1 MKKLVYTTC
10 DFSPNSYNCTELLY
24 RTLTINNSNFDFYIV
39 SNKNSEQSKFPI
51 IVEDSP
57 NRKVLANWKYTD
69 LMPKGYDQYFYLDS
83 DILCFGKLED
93 LCDTSDISLCSDKD
107 VLMSDSEYYCY
118 PYATPEEKIEMKKHH
133 GFCAGSFGFKNLEFL
148 SDIRNLI
155 EPKLKNPSVPDGL
168 SQNER
173 FEMILSDCALDQTSL
188 NYWIFK
194 RLPDLKYYDF
204 CDKTLIRPDDPVR
217 RYTSDKILYHF
228 CGFRAEM
235 NSKYERMRQW
245 CRYNNIEIE

>member
-1 MKKLVYTTC
+1 MKTLVYTTC

-24 RTLTINNSNFDFYIV
+24 RSLTINNSNFDFYIV
-39 SNKNSEQSKFPI
+39 SNKKSEQSQFPI

-57 NRKVLANWKYTD
+57 NRKILANWKYTD

-93 LCDTSDISLCSDKD
+93 LCDDSDLSVCSMRDA
-107 VLMSDSEYYCY
+107 LMSDSDYYCY
-118 PYATPEEKIEMKKHH
+118 QYATPEEKIEMKKYY
-133 GFCAGSFGFKNLEFL
+133 GFCAGSFGFKNLQFL
-148 SDIRNLI
+148 SDMRELI
-155 EPKLKNPSVPDGL
+155 EPKLKNPSIPDGI
-168 SQNER
+168 SREE
-173 FEMILSDCALDQTSL
+173 FHDIIIHDAILDQTSL

-194 RLPDLKYYDF
+194 RSQDLKYYDF
-204 CDKTLIRPDDPVR
+204 CNKTLIRPDDPFC
-217 RYTSDKILYHF
+217 RYTSDKIVYHF